1 MRNNDALPRRG
12 FIKGSLAAAGALLS
26 IPSWAAA
33 STAGRKLRIGIAG
46 GRFGAMLQ
54 WHEHPGCIV
63 GAVTDLHAD
72 RREHLM
78 KTYRC
83 AKSYPSLEEMVK
95 DPNLD
100 AIAVF
105 TDGPKHFD
113 HAVVAMAH
121 GKHVV
126 SAVPAVLAH
135 SVSEGLD
142 QAHRLFEKV
151 KQTGLTYM
159 LAETSYWQQR
169 TISVRKLYQE
179 GALGQIHCC
188 ESDYFHPGLKGGD
201 LFGTAENPTW
211 RYGIPP
217 MFYPTHCTAH
227 LISLTGERLVEVTC
241 NGWGD
246 DHPILKKNAYN
257 NPFWNGTAHF
267 RTNKGT
273 PFRMRVWW
281 EAPVWTTESASWFG
295 TKMTIT
301 AAGDKWTA
309 SEQTGRDDAGFAH
322 GKAIKTPL
330 ERTEWWKTD
339 MLPEPLRHTSG
350 HEGSH
355 TFITH
360 EFVDAMTHG
369 RRPVVDIREALAYTV
384 PGIIAH
390 QSALKGGESL
400 KIPQIG

>member
-46 GRFGAMLQ
+46 GRFGAMFQ

-188 ESDYFHPGLKGGD
+188 ESD
-201 LFGTAENPTW
+201 
-211 RYGIPP
+211 
-217 MFYPTHCTAH
+217 
-227 LISLTGERLVEVTC
+227 
-241 NGWGD
+241 
-246 DHPILKKNAYN
+246 
-257 NPFWNGTAHF
+257 
-267 RTNKGT
+267 
-273 PFRMRVWW
+273 
-281 EAPVWTTESASWFG
+281 
-295 TKMTIT
+295 
-301 AAGDKWTA
+301 
-309 SEQTGRDDAGFAH
+309 
-322 GKAIKTPL
+322 
-330 ERTEWWKTD
+330 
-339 MLPEPLRHTSG
+339 
-350 HEGSH
+350 
-355 TFITH
+355 
-360 EFVDAMTHG
+360 
-369 RRPVVDIREALAYTV
+369 
-384 PGIIAH
+384 
-390 QSALKGGESL
+390 
-400 KIPQIG
+400 